1 MIVQPPLVGI
11 LAGGAGRRMG
21 GADKARLLA
30 PGGEQLLPRLLR
42 VCREL
47 SLPAVV
53 VGGGNAPEGV
63 RALSDDPAGIG
74 PIGGLSALLAHAGAR
89 PALLLACDLPYL
101 TAPLL
106 GRLASTASAAPVLVA
121 RDPST
126 GKWQPMFARY
136 APDAV
141 LPPLRL
147 AIADGVRS
155 LQTFLRTQQ
164 VEELLLDDAERAQLR
179 DWDTPEDLSTRGP

>member
-1 MIVQPPLVGI
+1 MQPPLVGI

-21 GADKARLLA
+21 GRDKARLVA

-42 VCREL
+42 VCAEL
-47 SLPAVV
+47 SLPALV
-53 VGGGNAPEGV
+53 VGGAAPEGV
-63 RALSDDPAGIG
+63 RALSDAPPGIG

-106 GRLASTASAAPVLVA
+106 GRLASTASAAPVLAA
-121 RDPST
+121 RDPAT

-136 APDAV
+136 ASVAV
-141 LPPLRL
+141 LPALQL

-155 LQTFLRTQQ
+155 LQTFLRTQV
-164 VEELLLDDAERAQLR
+164 VEELVLDDAERAQLH
-179 DWDTPEDLSTRGP
+179 DWDTPEDL